1 MTRRINRN
9 AERKGVT
16 LIELLVVATIM
27 LTLAAVSVPAIK
39 PMMES
44 QATSNAAQTVATY
57 LERAK
62 ARAMTTGRSCGVT
75 FEYFDGTFEYFDGTY
90 NEDEAVPR
98 GSAALIL
105 RQVEEPPF
113 FSGFSFGST
122 VSVAPNVGHLFS
134 LNAGNNPYYGMRI
147 NQLVMANENDSD
159 PDDSDLFAYFAA
171 SLATSD
177 DGMRIQFNS
186 TGPFYP
192 LILEDDGGYYIVKIP
207 GVELPVH
214 NRASYK
220 VASAPIAT
228 MTSPVGLAQGTVVD
242 LEFSG
247 TDDNFFALGED
258 VTVMFTPSGEVD
270 YILDGNEKRTP
281 SNTLYFLLGRWDR
294 ISALGVS
301 EDGYSTI
308 AEDQLWNFEDGAN
321 FWVAINPQTGVISTA
336 EVNQPFTYAPVDWT
350 TIQNGKP
357 RDAFKDGVVESR
369 EFARYSKRNIGG
381 R

>member
-44 QATSNAAQTVATY
+44 QATSNAARTVATY

-75 FEYFDGTFEYFDGTY
+75 FEYFDGTY
-90 NEDEAVPR
+90 NEDSGVAR

-122 VSVAPNVGHLFS
+122 VSVTPNVDRLFS
-134 LNAGNNPYYGMRI
+134 QAGNNNPYSGMRI
-147 NQLVMANENDSD
+147 NQLIMCD
-159 PDDSDLFAYFAA
+159 PNDSDLFAYFAA

-192 LILEDDGGYYIVKIP
+192 LIFEEEDYYIVKIP
-207 GVELPVH
+207 GVELPVY
-214 NRASYK
+214 NQATK
-220 VASAPIAT
+220 VAVRDNGVASRSRAR
-228 MTSPVGLAQGTVVD
+228 TVVD

-247 TDDNFFALGED
+247 TDDAFCLRGTCLCSRPASINRRN
-258 VTVMFTPSGEVD
+258 V
-270 YILDGNEKRTP
+270 IP

-336 EVNQPFTYAPVDWT
+336 KVNQPFTYAPGDWT
-350 TIQNGKP
+350 TIGGEP

-381 R
+381 RYDDYHEDERQT

>member
-44 QATSNAAQTVATY
+44 QATSNAARTVATY

-75 FEYFDGTFEYFDGTY
+75 FEYFDGTY
-90 NEDEAVPR
+90 NEDPDVAR

-122 VSVAPNVGHLFS
+122 VSVAPNVDRLFS
-134 LNAGNNPYYGMRI
+134 QAENNNPYYGMRI
-147 NQLVMANENDSD
+147 NELIMFK
-159 PDDSDLFAYFAA
+159 PDDRDLFAYFAA

-192 LILEDDGGYYIVKIP
+192 LIFEEGGYYIVKIP
-207 GVELPVH
+207 GVELPVYKQ
-214 NRASYK
+214 ATYK

-228 MTSPVGLAQGTVVD
+228 MTTPVGLAQGTVVD

-247 TDDNFFALGED
+247 TDDNFFALGAD

-336 EVNQPFTYAPVDWT
+336 EVNQPFTYAPGDWT
-350 TIQNGKP
+350 TIGGEP